1 MRGAVRP
8 AAKKQSGMLSP
19 KPPGMSQ
26 VDWMPDKDVYTCT
39 RCLTIQFSLTVR
51 KHHCRFCGFVV
62 CNYCS
67 KHRLFSEAT
76 GVNERCCD
84 PCMKKAELSTEN
96 FDIIWAILT
105 THWRLYVSLG
115 SVSSFLHTLR
125 RLDFAGPHSNGC

>member
-1 MRGAVRP
+1 
-8 AAKKQSGMLSP
+8 
-19 KPPGMSQ
+19 MSQ

-96 FDIIWAILT
+96 LDIIAILT
-105 THWRLYVSLG
+105 THWRLYASLG
-115 SVSSFLHTLR
+115 SVSSLLHTLR